1 MVVFK
6 RKTRMLSLRLSEEE
20 YERLRQK
27 SLAQGSRSVSD
38 YARET
43 LFRFSGGEPT
53 SSSNGLERRMR
64 KLDSEMQV
72 LSRELERLRHFVGL
86 DGPTAPRQAL

>member
-20 YERLRQK
+20 YDRLRQN
-27 SLAQGSRSVSD
+27 SLVQGSRSVSD

-43 LFRFSGGEPT
+43 LFLFSGGAPA
-53 SSSNGLERRMR
+53 SPANGLERRMR

-72 LSRELERLRHFVGL
+72 LSLELERLRHIVGVE
-86 DGPTAPRQAL
+86 GPTTPR